1 MDFSSLDALKE
12 AGFCGFHTVSE
23 MKDGLCQRLLD
34 FPGVYIIFRYDDTV
48 PKFLEVGSGGFFK
61 GKDPNVSI
69 DELQANW
76 VPGAHVVYIGKATSL
91 KKRLG
96 QYMRFGDG
104 KNVGH
109 WGGRYIWQLADADDL
124 IVCTKLTEEDPRAV
138 EADLI
143 QDFISQYG
151 QRPFANLKD

>member
-1 MDFSSLDALKE
+1 MDFSSLDVLKK
-12 AGFCGFHTVSE
+12 AGFRGFNTVSE
-23 MKDGLCQRLLD
+23 MQDGLWHRLPD
-34 FPGVYIIFRYDDTV
+34 YPGVYIIFRYDATA
-48 PKFLEVGSGGFFK
+48 PEFLEIGSGGFFK
-61 GKDPNVSI
+61 GKDPNVSKA
-69 DELQANW
+69 ELQANW

-104 KNVGH
+104 KSVGH
-109 WGGRYIWQLADADDL
+109 WGGRYIWQLADAEDL
-124 IVCTKLTEEDPRAV
+124 IVCHKLTEEDPRAV

>member
-1 MDFSSLDALKE
+1 MDFSSLDSLKK
-12 AGFCGFHTVSE
+12 AGFRGFNTVAE
-23 MKDGLCQRLLD
+23 MKDGLCMRLPD
-34 FPGVYIIFRYDDTV
+34 FPGVYIIFRYDDTA
-48 PKFLEVGSGGFFK
+48 PKFLQVGSGGFFK

-69 DELQANW
+69 AELQANW
-76 VPGAHVVYIGKATSL
+76 VPEAHVVYIGKATSL